1 MKLDIPGILSG
12 KHVAM
17 VGLMSAVRKSARIG
31 CSKVGA
37 ESIEDDVAQEVAML
51 FVNKL
56 AVKFDEAYN
65 AEPLLI
71 ETSRRVALSLLR
83 KNREV
88 FMEDVPELSEDG
100 NDVINARNGIDLNPV
115 SYLDQQK
122 AMRSIKMQ
130 KVSGILSE
138 ERPAPK
144 IDAASLVKKRGTGKD
159 RVLSKSCA
167 RLREIRISLG
177 MPQESFSSQIG
188 IPTATLLSYEY
199 GRTPNVPEPILDRAE
214 EVFKREHSV
223 AKRNQAQAER
233 PMREIIAEWAG
244 MLQIDP
250 SDFKTIADIVGVAKS
265 TIHRWSDGEMR
276 PRPRELNGYIRS
288 VKLVAKRIKSGSKV
302 IDEIY

>member
-56 AVKFDEAYN
+56 AMKFDEAYN

-71 ETSRRVALSLLR
+71 GTSRRVALSILR

-88 FMEDVPELSEDG
+88 FMEDVPELSDDG
-100 NDVINARNGIDLNPV
+100 NDVINVRNGIDLNPV

-122 AMRSIKMQ
+122 AMRAIKME
-130 KVSGILSE
+130 KVSGILTE

-144 IDAASLVKKRGTGKD
+144 VNAATLVKKRGTGKA
-159 RVLSKSCA
+159 RKLSKTCA

-199 GRTPNVPEPILDRAE
+199 GRTPNVPSPVMERAE
-214 EVFKREHSV
+214 EVYKREHTV
-223 AKRNQAQAER
+223 AKRNQVQAER
-233 PMREIIAEWAG
+233 PMGEIVSEWAE
-244 MLQIDP
+244 MLKIDP
-250 SDFKTIADIVGVAKS
+250 NDFKTISEIVGVAKS
-265 TIHRWSDGEMR
+265 TIHRWVDGEMR

-288 VKLVAKRIKSGSKV
+288 VKLVAKRIELSKV
-302 IDEIY
+302 INEIY